1 MMKLIEEY
9 LSNIKLMK
17 LELDDYSDKR
27 KVKKSNKLADRNRK
41 IAKLIDKEND
51 AIKTE
56 YLCLLDSP
64 DEDVRGWVAHHV
76 IELMTFDK
84 TTNTVNQIVLQEAKA
99 LKIIQSEAENHPDN
113 LIRLGNTMWLEQ
125 YYKDHPEDIEL

>member
-56 YLCLLDSP
+56 YLCL
-64 DEDVRGWVAHHV
+64 
-76 IELMTFDK
+76 
-84 TTNTVNQIVLQEAKA
+84 
-99 LKIIQSEAENHPDN
+99 
-113 LIRLGNTMWLEQ
+113 
-125 YYKDHPEDIEL
+125 

>member
-1 MMKLIEEY
+1 MMNLIEEY

-41 IAKLIDKEND
+41 IATLIDKEND

-84 TTNTVNQIVLQEAKA
+84 TTKAKA